1 MEQEMNNLNFEDA
14 LKKLESIV
22 YEMEKGDL
30 KLEDSLKKFEEGI
43 RLSSFC
49 LKELEKA
56 EGKIKLLL
64 EDEQNIFKLVDFK
77 WEEEKDNGDTKIF

>member
-30 KLEDSLKKFEEGI
+30 KLEESLKKFEEGI